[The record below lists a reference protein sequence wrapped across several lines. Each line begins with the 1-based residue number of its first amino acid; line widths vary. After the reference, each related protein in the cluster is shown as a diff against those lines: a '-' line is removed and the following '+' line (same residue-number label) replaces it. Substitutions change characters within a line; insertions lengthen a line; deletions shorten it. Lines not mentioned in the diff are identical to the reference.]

1 MLISRSVSFNSIN
14 DGLKHFDGVAGI
26 VVLGPTANNMLISR
40 SGRRCSP
47 GPVTA
52 DLSRGTRATKV
63 AMGAEVD
70 ASPGEGMP
78 HAMALHHSIISSIIK

>member
-1 MLISRSVSFNSIN
+1 
-14 DGLKHFDGVAGI
+14 
-26 VVLGPTANNMLISR
+26 
-40 SGRRCSP
+40 
-47 GPVTA
+47 VTA